1 MKSYP
6 TSPIKLN
13 LAEKLKDKGYFHKF
27 FRGRAQDEV
36 ASQIKELREMRGLKQ
51 KELAKLCKTHQSAIS
66 RLEQATYSRWSV
78 NTLWGLAEALDAR
91 VRIIFEPMAD
101 VIKQYEMLEKEEY
114 AQLAI
119 SAIFE
124 GESKQVE
131 PPPGLVE
138 EPPQGANKEAQY
150 SPPPQQLTGQPL
162 LNEPQP
168 VDAR

>member
-13 LAEKLKDKGYFHKF
+13 LAEKLKDKGYFHRF

-78 NTLWGLAEALDAR
+78 NTLWGLAEALGAR
-91 VRIIFEPMAD
+91 VRIIIEPMED
-101 VIKQYEMLEKEEY
+101 VIREYEEMEREVPVSEV
-114 AQLAI
+114 I
-119 SAIFE
+119 
-124 GESKQVE
+124 
-131 PPPGLVE
+131 E
-138 EPPQGANKEAQY
+138 EPYTAA
-150 SPPPQQLTGQPL
+150 
-162 LNEPQP
+162 
-168 VDAR
+168 